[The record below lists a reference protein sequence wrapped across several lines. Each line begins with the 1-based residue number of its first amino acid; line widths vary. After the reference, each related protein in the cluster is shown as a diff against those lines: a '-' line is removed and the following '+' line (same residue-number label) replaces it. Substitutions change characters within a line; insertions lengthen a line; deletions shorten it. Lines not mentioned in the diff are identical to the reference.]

1 MNKLLRFACV
11 ALLTGALVVACDDD
25 EAVRPVTPVAPPTPT
40 APAPIFGTVS
50 GTVSVEGSGLSGVSV
65 NLLGAASQSASTG
78 SSGGYSFGNVPAG
91 THGVQISGAPAEVA
105 FVTTATVVTITT
117 SGQTATAD
125 FSGNYIRTSTITGS
139 VTAGSEGIV
148 ATVTASGSGMLMNE
162 EPAIGSSDTDGNFE
176 LTGLRSGTYHVT
188 ISDFGD
194 IEFPVTTRDVT
205 VGVGL
210 SANVS
215 FSAPG
220 EDQPTTGGTDAFLV
234 ITGITDDDD
243 ADTYSGRVTATVDIE
258 RGDARFEK
266 ITLYVDAAEVA
277 SQSFGL
283 APAPAEDPELA
294 AQQTVFSLSFDSD
307 EYDQTGA
314 VAYPNGAHDIVVG
327 LTVQGSTEEA
337 FSNRMEVEFDN
348 EDGVHALAI
357 LPGDPVFNSDT
368 GEGWYGGPDAAI
380 TVAAI
385 LVSYSG
391 DVVGSLTL
399 LDVCGNKPITAS
411 EAPFVFEPECDDTR
425 VLTQEDNIFRIA
437 EREVGILNGEGVFPL
452 RLDFEG
458 PGAPRFGPNPNGR
471 EAGWIN
477 ATVDL
482 TGKYSKTN
490 KDGWLVSGASGGGVG
505 GNALQLRY
513 STTTPSIVDG
523 ALAAEASSE
532 PTLPAA
538 TKKATDIC
546 FIASA
551 VDLLGNKSALPDDGD
566 ACANAAMYTTAVDAL
581 EVAEKAEND
590 DAIAKAQGD
599 IPAGLRAGVD
609 VTAPTIE
616 FTANSLK
623 DESRALDRAY
633 DLRVKDDGS
642 DLHSMPVLARVAVRD
657 AKETT
662 CGDDKD
668 GLPGYE
674 SLQGDCKNN
683 TEGLGELDDDR
694 VLTELHKVKD
704 LDDGY
709 YTFTALAQD
718 KAGNKSG
725 EISRVA
731 LSDDTAP
738 LVSLGITTGTKKG
751 DLDHNLVGTVTDA
764 LSIQSYS
771 IAALVDGVYY
781 GLESEPVDAYDADP
795 TTTSVPLDEA
805 VTLPFLGV
813 QAYPTAPGKVSMLRV
828 SASDQAN
835 TLNADADP
843 VIVADLA
850 KSAAFTS
857 NLGFK
862 VMGDGDS
869 EANTLEIEAEVTS
882 KDNPFE
888 SVLFYAAADEKATDL
903 RFIDEVPEYSAR
915 ESGGKWTYTAR
926 VSADDF
932 YAAVDGDGDYD
943 GKVFAVGVRAAG
955 SVAGT
960 ETATTVTTTTNDA
973 GRKVETAED
982 GKITSTENV
991 YTGVDVTAFTTMVDS
1006 DVATDGTT
1014 DDDVIIDNDF
1024 DNALSTLALPATDDG
1039 TMPAVRAEVEI
1050 TTFATDDGG
1059 TTGDDA
1065 GDDDVM
1071 TRTRVTEHTIVTLTS
1086 AGTAQVGTSESA
1098 DFAPA
1103 VGTTAQVGT
1112 PASAD
1117 YKAALPAGG
1126 TVQTFT
1132 TTDILVGR
1140 PGATIIAATTAAEVA
1155 LVASEDL
1162 GRPVPVGASVD
1173 VTIAIEAPDPG
1184 VAPTVTDANTRL
1196 ADPDNLA
1203 AIHKGG
1209 KTTTTISGSDL
1220 VVVVSTSVAGEA
1232 STVEGGL
1239 GLKSEGA
1246 PQKVDER

>member
-1 MNKLLRFACV
+1 MNKLFRFACV

-25 EAVRPVTPVAPPTPT
+25 EAVVAPTVVAPPPTPT

-50 GTVSVEGSGLSGVSV
+50 GTVSVEGSGLADVSV

-105 FVTTATVVTITT
+105 FITTATVVTITT

-139 VTAGSEGIV
+139 VTAGSEGVV
-148 ATVTASGSGMLMNE
+148 ATVTAAGSGMLMNE

-215 FSAPG
+215 FNAPG

-357 LPGDPVFNSDT
+357 LPGDPVFNQDT

-411 EAPFVFEPECDDTR
+411 EAPFVFDELKCDETR
-425 VLTQEDNIFRIA
+425 VLTQEDKIFRID

-471 EAGWIN
+471 EDGWIN
-477 ATVDL
+477 ATVEL

-581 EVAEKAEND
+581 EVAEEAEDD
-590 DAIAKAQGD
+590 DAIAEAQGD

-623 DESRALDRAY
+623 DESRTLDRAY
-633 DLRVKDDGS
+633 DLRVKDGGS

-662 CGDDKD
+662 CGDDED

-683 TEGLGELDDDR
+683 TEGLGELNDDR
-694 VLTELHKVKD
+694 VLTELHKVED

-718 KAGNKSG
+718 KAGNKSD

-731 LSDDTAP
+731 LSDVTAP
-738 LVSLGITTGTKKG
+738 LVSLGITTGTKEG

-813 QAYPTAPGKVSMLRV
+813 QTYPDAPDKVTMLRV

-835 TLNADADP
+835 TPNTDADP
-843 VIVADLA
+843 VTVADLE

-857 NLGFK
+857 DLDFK
-862 VMGDGDS
+862 VTGDKDS

-882 KDNPFE
+882 KENPFE
-888 SVLFYAAADEKATDL
+888 SVLFYAAADADEMGKDL

-915 ESGGKWTYTAR
+915 ESGGTWTYTAR

-932 YAAVDGDGDYD
+932 YAAVDGDGDYV
-943 GKVFAVGVRAAG
+943 GTVYAVGVRAEG
-955 SVAGT
+955 SVAGA
-960 ETATTVTTTTNDA
+960 EIETTVTTTN
-973 GRKVETAED
+973 
-982 GKITSTENV
+982 
-991 YTGVDVTAFTTMVDS
+991 F
-1006 DVATDGTT
+1006 
-1014 DDDVIIDNDF
+1014 
-1024 DNALSTLALPATDDG
+1024 
-1039 TMPAVRAEVEI
+1039 
-1050 TTFATDDGG
+1050 
-1059 TTGDDA
+1059 
-1065 GDDDVM
+1065 
-1071 TRTRVTEHTIVTLTS
+1071 
-1086 AGTAQVGTSESA
+1086 
-1098 DFAPA
+1098 
-1103 VGTTAQVGT
+1103 
-1112 PASAD
+1112 
-1117 YKAALPAGG
+1117 
-1126 TVQTFT
+1126 
-1132 TTDILVGR
+1132 
-1140 PGATIIAATTAAEVA
+1140 
-1155 LVASEDL
+1155 
-1162 GRPVPVGASVD
+1162 
-1173 VTIAIEAPDPG
+1173 
-1184 VAPTVTDANTRL
+1184 
-1196 ADPDNLA
+1196 
-1203 AIHKGG
+1203 
-1209 KTTTTISGSDL
+1209 
-1220 VVVVSTSVAGEA
+1220 
-1232 STVEGGL
+1232 
-1239 GLKSEGA
+1239 
-1246 PQKVDER
+1246 